1 MKPTDISAP
10 DYFHKV
16 DGFGLGMLFRDHRA
30 ATPALSIREPPLQ
43 KSKGHSSSVGE
54 RVLDRRQCL
63 IGAERALNW
72 EYRLEGSAS

>member
-30 ATPALSIREPPLQ
+30 ATPALSIRDHPYRNR
-43 KSKGHSSSVGE
+43 KGIRRPSVNA
-54 RVLDRRQCL
+54 CL
-63 IGAERALNW
+63 IAV
-72 EYRLEGSAS
+72 SASSGPNAP